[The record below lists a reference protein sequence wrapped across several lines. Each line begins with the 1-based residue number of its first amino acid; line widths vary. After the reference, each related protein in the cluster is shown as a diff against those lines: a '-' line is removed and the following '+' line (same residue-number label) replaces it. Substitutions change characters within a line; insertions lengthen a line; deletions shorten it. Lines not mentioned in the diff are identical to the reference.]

1 MDKEIL
7 LLISAS
13 VVFLTSLTRLN
24 AQSAKIHHEQFQPL
38 TFEEADRKADSVLT
52 LMTTDEKIALV
63 GGDRSFFIRPLPR
76 LNLQEV
82 YMSDATQGVHIR
94 EKFTGI
100 DLSKYQL
107 EKSTSFPAPI
117 LLAATWNPELSYQYA
132 EAIGE
137 ECRAGGIGILLGPGM
152 NAVPAVTMRPE
163 F

>member
-13 VVFLTSLTRLN
+13 FVFLTSYTLVN
-24 AQSAKIHHEQFQPL
+24 AQSAKIHRDQFQPL
-38 TFEEADRKADSVLT
+38 TFEQADKKADSVLT

-94 EKFTGI
+94 DQFTGN

-107 EKSTSFPAPI
+107 EKSTSFPSPI
-117 LLAATWNPELSYQYA
+117 LLAATWDAKLSYRYA

-137 ECRAGGIGILLGPGM
+137 ECRAGGIG
-152 NAVPAVTMRPE
+152 
-163 F
+163 